1 MKKLLYQP
9 LVSFLEKREKSIE
22 SDIKHA
28 SDSKTQSDTLLG
40 EQKEALKSALLEA
53 RDIRE
58 KAEEASK
65 KEYESVIK
73 QAKIDSKRIIDN
85 AKKEIDVSTHHA
97 KKDLMTHVGRL
108 SLKISEKLI
117 HKNLDAQTQ
126 ESLIQTYLEEE
137 HSENNDAK
145 ASVVETS

>member
-1 MKKLLYQP
+1 MISINFYEIIWQIINFCVLLFFMKKLLYQP

-73 QAKIDSKRIIDN
+73 ELYMDMGPP
-85 AKKEIDVSTHHA
+85 V
-97 KKDLMTHVGRL
+97 LY
-108 SLKISEKLI
+108 
-117 HKNLDAQTQ
+117 
-126 ESLIQTYLEEE
+126 TYI
-137 HSENNDAK
+137 
-145 ASVVETS
+145 